1 MKEPLVTYIRI
12 REIYQP
18 YLQYTYG
25 DLPIEL
31 PETSEL
37 YDILSTGLA
46 PNYSMKQMC
55 YSTFSMAAYE
65 AGMYGT
71 KQMALF
77 NEEEKTYL
85 PKPEDKQKLVPFII
99 PQSVIIGGRR
109 KKTDKWFQLA
119 NGAYKIFRSRIE
131 SDFWNA
137 LDIFDRKVKLYCDRV
152 NLKYGHELSME
163 KFMLKIG
170 MDLDDF
176 DSMCR
181 YWREER
187 SKKDKVLDQF
197 SNKEPTANLQEQ
209 IDFNLITEEKKLQSV
224 YNR

>member
-37 YDILSTGLA
+37 YDILSTGIA

-77 NEEEKTYL
+77 NEGEKTYL

-109 KKTDKWFQLA
+109 KKTDKWFQLT

-163 KFMLKIG
+163 KFMLKVG

-197 SNKEPTANLQEQ
+197 SNKEPTVNLQEQ
-209 IDFNLITEEKKLQSV
+209 IDFNMITEEKDLQSV

>member
-25 DLPIEL
+25 DFPIEL

-46 PNYSMKQMC
+46 PNYSMKQVC
-55 YSTFSMAAYE
+55 YSTFSTAAYD
-65 AGMYGT
+65 AGVNGS
-71 KQMALF
+71 KQVTLF
-77 NEEEKTYL
+77 NEGEKIYV
-85 PKPEDKQKLVPFII
+85 PKPEDKPKLVPFII

-109 KKTDKWFQLA
+109 KKTDKWFQLT
-119 NGAYKIFRSRIE
+119 NGSYKVFRARIE
-131 SDFWNA
+131 NDFWNA
-137 LDIFDRKVKLYCDRV
+137 LDNFDRKVKLYCERE
-152 NLKYGHELSME
+152 NMKYGHELSVE
-163 KFMLKIG
+163 KFMVKIG

-187 SKKDKVLDQF
+187 SRRDKMCNTY
-197 SNKEPTANLQEQ
+197 SNKEPTANLREQ
-209 IDFNLITEEKKLQSV
+209 LDFNIVTEDKNLKSV